1 MHVALRSRLI
11 PERFASP
18 QLQALM
24 RRRLAELGGLLL
36 AGLAIAMLVALASY
50 NPRDPSPDT
59 ATTVQTSNLAG
70 PVGAAYADLMLQ
82 YFGLAGGLPVLALL
96 AWAWRIASRG
106 GLGSLTVRLV
116 SLVCALPVAAAVL
129 AGLPV
134 LLGHELL
141 GPGLP
146 GPGLSGHDAQPELR
160 PGWPGAAGPGGAVGV
175 TLGRAAIEAGRGV
188 LGPVGGIAI
197 WLMALLLALI
207 LVPLCL
213 GLSAG
218 EWRAVGR
225 GARRTARYGM
235 ARGRRRREAAASAGT
250 GAGFNEDEEEFDHVL
265 PGESPF
271 SATLRAA
278 GRSLHRTTEPAVAD
292 GLAGASPGRSRA
304 LRAERREPSLRG
316 KRAVPEPARPA
327 LGNSG
332 WVLPPG
338 AAEEPDDL
346 PVLPLR
352 SRSALKA
359 SRGTSPSPEQPP
371 IRLGAP
377 AGLDTK
383 TKAATLNAPTTGAP
397 TPGDPTTDA
406 PTSDIPRSG
415 AARPDAPRFDAP
427 GSNAPRFDAPAPDA
441 RESRP
446 GGVRSIARLLGAR
459 AESPS
464 PAPRQEAAPVAAPPR
479 APAAASATGS
489 WRLPP
494 LSLLKPAPSRS
505 DVGPSAESL
514 QANARLLE
522 TVLSDYGV
530 QGAIGAIHAGP
541 VVTLY
546 ELEPAPGIRSARVI
560 GLADDIARS
569 LSVTAVRIA
578 TVPGRNVIG
587 IEVPNLRRET
597 VYFSELL
604 DSDNW
609 VEHPARLCLAL
620 GKDISG
626 APVYADLA
634 RMPHLL
640 IAGTTGSG
648 KSVGINSMIL
658 SLLYRLSPEECR
670 LIMIDPK
677 MLELSIYDG
686 IPHLMAPVVTD
697 PAKAV
702 TALKWTVREME
713 RRYRGMSQLGVRN
726 INGYNERVS
735 AARASGE
742 TMTRK
747 VQTGFDP
754 ETGRPIF
761 EEQSLSLENLPYI
774 VVVIDEM
781 ADLMMVAGKEIETTV
796 QRLAQMAR
804 AAGIHVIMATQRPS
818 VDVITGTIKANFPT
832 RISFQV
838 ISKFDSR
845 TILGEQGAEQ
855 LLGQGDMLTMAGGGR
870 ITRVHGPFVAD
881 AEVED
886 VVRELRAQGEP
897 VYVEEVTSMFEEEAG
912 SGGAGGG
919 GNGGAGGNGLG
930 GGGFDGETGL
940 FDQAVALVAREGKAS
955 TSFIQ
960 RHLSIGYNRAAK
972 LIEQMEKEG
981 IVSAANH
988 VGRREVLVRRT
999 PEEE

>member
-1 MHVALRSRLI
+1 MQLAPPPNLARRLI
-11 PERFASP
+11 PERLASP
-18 QLQALM
+18 QLQALI
-24 RRRLAELGGLLL
+24 RRRLAELGGVALVAL
-36 AGLAIAMLVALASY
+36 AVAMLVALATY

-59 ATTVQTSNLAG
+59 SGAAQTGNLAG
-70 PVGAAYADLMLQ
+70 PVGAAYADLVLQ
-82 YFGLAGGLPVLALL
+82 YFGLAGLLPALALL
-96 AWAWRIASRG
+96 AWAWRIGSRG
-106 GLGSLTVRLV
+106 GLGSLTLRVVALI
-116 SLVCALPVAAAVL
+116 CMLPVAAAVL
-129 AGLPV
+129 GGAPLLLPQGLQA
-134 LLGHELL
+134 LLPHT
-141 GPGLP
+141 
-146 GPGLSGHDAQPELR
+146 
-160 PGWPGAAGPGGAVGV
+160 GWPGTAGPGGAIGV
-175 TLGRAAIEAGRGV
+175 SLGQTAIEAGQST
-188 LGPVGGIAI
+188 LGAVGGIII
-197 WLMALLLALI
+197 WLLALALGI
-207 LVPLCL
+207 LLVPLSL

-225 GARRTARYGM
+225 GVGRTASYPLARARRGRALAPRPTLRPTLRQRLVRGAR
-235 ARGRRRREAAASAGT
+235 AAA
-250 GAGFNEDEEEFDHVL
+250 GAGPAASDEDEFDHVM

-271 SATLRAA
+271 AHAAYQAAHQALGRAPA
-278 GRSLHRTTEPAVAD
+278 DAAARSVR
-292 GLAGASPGRSRA
+292 
-304 LRAERREPSLRG
+304 ERREPSLRG
-316 KRAVPEPARPA
+316 TILRDPRAGGGPVAEPGPRGRTREIEPPRPL
-327 LGNSG
+327 LGSNG

-338 AAEEPDDL
+338 APEEQEDL
-346 PVLPLR
+346 PALPLR
-352 SRSALKA
+352 SRTALRA
-359 SRGTSPSPEQPP
+359 SRKAARELPP
-371 IRLGAP
+371 IQLGGPVEPAAAAP
-377 AGLDTK
+377 
-383 TKAATLNAPTTGAP
+383 PEP
-397 TPGDPTTDA
+397 
-406 PTSDIPRSG
+406 
-415 AARPDAPRFDAP
+415 AAR
-427 GSNAPRFDAPAPDA
+427 
-441 RESRP
+441 
-446 GGVRSIARLLGAR
+446 GGMLSIARLLGGRDDAAR
-459 AESPS
+459 
-464 PAPRQEAAPVAAPPR
+464 AAPPR
-479 APAAASATGS
+479 PSTPRWQDETGTADGQ

-494 LSLLKPAPSRS
+494 TSLLKPAPPRAS
-505 DVGPSAESL
+505 VGPSPESL

-530 QGAIGAIHAGP
+530 QGAIGDIHAGP

-587 IEVPNLRRET
+587 IEVPNARRET

-604 DSDNW
+604 DADAW

-658 SLLYRLSPEECR
+658 SLLYRLSPDECR

-686 IPHLMAPVVTD
+686 IPHLMAPVVTE

-726 INGYNERVS
+726 INGYNDRVA
-735 AARASGE
+735 AARAANE

-761 EEQSLSLENLPYI
+761 EEQNLSLESLPYI

-855 LLGQGDMLTMAGGGR
+855 LLGQGDLLYMAGGGR
-870 ITRVHGPFVAD
+870 ITRVHGPFVGD
-881 AEVED
+881 GEVED
-886 VVRELRAQGEP
+886 VVRHLRAQGEP
-897 VYVEEVTSMFEEEAG
+897 VYVDEVTSLFEDEG
-912 SGGAGGG
+912 TSSSSGG
-919 GNGGAGGNGLG
+919 GGNGLG

-981 IVSAANH
+981 IVSPANH

-999 PEEE
+999 TDEE